1 MCLSVV
7 LNIMELLKNSK
18 TFFLIAGPCVIENEK
33 MLYVT
38 AKALIHITEKL
49 KISLIF
55 KASYDKANRTSIHSF
70 RGPGL
75 EKGLKML
82 AKLRNDLGVALCTDV
97 HCVHD
102 MEPAAEVVDMIQIP
116 AFLCR
121 QTDLLLAAA
130 KTGKHVNV
138 KKGQFLSPESVKY
151 IVEKLEAGGCKKI
164 MLTERGSSFGYG
176 RLVVDFPGIGVMK
189 KFGYPVVFDA
199 THSVQLPSTGANKTR
214 GLREVIPTLL
224 YSAIVSGAE
233 GLFMEVHPNPRKAL
247 SDKDSQ
253 YPLNQLEKVLVKAKK
268 LYEIINHR

>member
-1 MCLSVV
+1 MYK
-7 LNIMELLKNSK
+7 NIELFKNK
-18 TFFLIAGPCVIENEK
+18 NTFFLIAGPCVIENEK
-33 MLYVT
+33 MLYAT
-38 AKALIHITEKL
+38 ARTLIHITEKL
-49 KISLIF
+49 RIPFMF
-55 KASYDKANRTSIHSF
+55 KASYDKANRTSLHSF

-82 AKLRNDLGVALCTDV
+82 AKLKNDLGVALCTDV

-102 MEPAAEVVDMIQIP
+102 MASVAEVVDMIQIP

-151 IVEKLEAGGCKKI
+151 IVEKLEAGGCKTI

-176 RLVVDFPGIGVMK
+176 RLVVDFPGISVMK
-189 KFGYPVVFDA
+189 KLGYPIVFDA
-199 THSVQLPSTGANKTR
+199 THCVQLPSTGANKTG

-224 YSAIVSGAE
+224 YASIVSGVD
-233 GLFMEVHPNPRKAL
+233 GLFMEVHPNPAKAL
-247 SDKDSQ
+247 SDRDSQ

-268 LYEIINHR
+268 LYSLINQ